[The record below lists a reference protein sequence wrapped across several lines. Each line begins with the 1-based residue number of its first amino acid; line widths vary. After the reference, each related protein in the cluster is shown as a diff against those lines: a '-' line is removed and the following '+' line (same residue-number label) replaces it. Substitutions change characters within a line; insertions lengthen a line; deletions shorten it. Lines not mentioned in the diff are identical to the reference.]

1 MTVTLQRLLVL
12 AGQRPVTT
20 TGNSI
25 WSYLLKLISV
35 LTRSTPIILP
45 RHCRRVAYVGHGAVI
60 HRREADAFPFLG
72 AVAVGIGKRHT

>member
-25 WSYLLKLISV
+25 WSYLLK
-35 LTRSTPIILP
+35 RSYAQHTYHITTTLP
-45 RHCRRVAYVGHGAVI
+45 SSCVRGPRCRHPSQGS
-60 HRREADAFPFLG
+60 
-72 AVAVGIGKRHT
+72 